1 MLRALPPTSGRAD
14 PFYYHSHLSTLN
26 SRNGWRVYNRLHLN
40 MSDFDI
46 NGVLGTYPLHLF
58 STAQLSALLA
68 AAKAPQRF
76 TTALDVGAGAGNV
89 TKQLAPLVASE
100 GMVSAKKRPVSLS
113 LSLSLSPQCVTC
125 CLSCRSRLRC
135 RYTWQRAYER
145 MDGYAGRRISPHQGI
160 LQGMPDTFSWSAC

>member
-26 SRNGWRVYNRLHLN
+26 SRNGWRGYNRLHLN

-100 GMVSAKKRPVSLS
+100 GMVSAKT
-113 LSLSLSPQCVTC
+113 PQCVCAQLTC

-160 LQGMPDTFSWSAC
+160 LQGMPDTFSWSAF